1 MSEQIPELP
10 LSQLRSMLS
19 TMFRIRAFE
28 EKVDELFMRGE
39 MHGTTHL
46 SIGQEA
52 TAVGAVS
59 TLRSDDYITSTHRG
73 HGTALPKVQTSP

>member
-1 MSEQIPELP
+1 MPEQIPELP
-10 LSQLRSMLS
+10 LSQLRSILS
-19 TMFRIRAFE
+19 TMYRMRAFE

-52 TAVGAVS
+52 TAVGATPLSSRDKVPS
-59 TLRSDDYITSTHRG
+59 SRSG
-73 HGTALPKVQTSP
+73 K